1 MAMPAYNALIVG
13 ANSSCSNLNF
23 FKKGDYPYKIRTFA
37 PSSVNY
43 KLMTP
48 LKANTF
54 ISFILLFVL
63 LLLSGEA
70 VSQRRGRGMIPRS
83 QQPDSLQNGDTLL
96 NDSLRKDTITPPP
109 PKKEGLDAPV
119 TYEATDSIVF
129 TQGGY
134 AHLYGQGKVNY
145 EKIELAADVIT
156 MNMDSSTVYAHG
168 VEDSLGVMQGTPVF
182 KDGETPY
189 ETNTIRYNFKSK
201 KGLIS
206 NVVSQQGEG
215 YVTGNNAKKGL
226 NDELYMKS
234 GRYTTCDHHD
244 HPHFYMQMTYAKV
257 RPKKNV
263 VTGPAYLVVEDVPL
277 PLAVPFFFFPFSSSY
292 QSGFLMPTYMDDS
305 NRGFGLTDGGYY
317 FAISDQMDLKLRGD
331 IFTKG
336 SWALNAETNYVKRY
350 KFSGMLQA
358 NYQVT
363 KTGDKGLPDYS
374 VAKDFK
380 VVWSHRQDPKASPN
394 STFSASVN
402 FATSSYERTNIG
414 NMYNA
419 QAMSQNT
426 KTSSVSYSRNF
437 PDQHLNISSSANIA
451 QSMKDSSIA
460 ITLPDLNISLST
472 IFPFKRKHP
481 VGNERWYEKIS
492 VRYTGRLKN
501 SITTKDNM
509 IFKKSLVR
517 DWDNGM
523 QHDIP
528 ISATFTLFKYFNLTP
543 SVNYTER
550 WYTRKIKQD
559 WDSQHEEVARD
570 TTYGFHRVY
579 NYSASL
585 GLNTKIY
592 GMYKPIFFPKKAIQ
606 IRHVITPSVSISA
619 APDFTSSRYGYYDSY
634 IKDNKDGTRDTVNY
648 SYYSGQAFAPPSGGK
663 QGNVTFSI
671 SNNLEMKYKD
681 KNDSIR
687 KVSLIDELG
696 ASISYNM
703 AAQTR
708 QWSDLQLNLRM
719 KFGKNYTFSMA
730 STFATYA
737 YEFDKN
743 GKVYVGN
750 RTEWSY
756 GRFGRW
762 SGYGTSFS
770 WTLNNDT
777 WKKISNFFSGKKDDE
792 QDKDKEAAANDEN
805 SENTDDTGKGT
816 TKKKTEKAAVDSD
829 GYQVFKMPWSI
840 NFSTGFNI
848 TEDNTKPINRENMRY
863 PYKVSLNSLGINGN
877 IKISNKWAVSFNS
890 GYDFNAKEI
899 VQTSFNITRDLHCFS
914 MSAALSPFG
923 RWKYYNFT
931 IRANAS
937 ILQDLKWE
945 QRSQT
950 QSNIQW
956 Y

>member
-1 MAMPAYNALIVG
+1 MA
-13 ANSSCSNLNF
+13 
-23 FKKGDYPYKIRTFA
+23 
-37 PSSVNY
+37 
-43 KLMTP
+43 P

-54 ISFILLFVL
+54 ISFILLSVL

-70 VSQRRGRGMIPRS
+70 VSQRRGKGMLPPAGQRT
-83 QQPDSLQNGDTLL
+83 DSLRVGDTLL
-96 NDSLRKDTITPPP
+96 ADSVRQDTTAVAA
-109 PKKEGLDAPV
+109 PKKQALDAPV
-119 TYEATDSIVF
+119 AYEASDSIVF
-129 TQGGY
+129 TQGGF
-134 AHLYGQGKVNY
+134 AHLYGDGKVSY
-145 EKIELAADVIT
+145 PGADLEAAIIS
-156 MNMDSSTVYAHG
+156 MDMDNSTVFARG
-168 VEDSLGVMQGTPVF
+168 VTDSLDAVKGRPVF
-182 KDGETPY
+182 KDGDTSY
-189 ETNTIRYNFKSK
+189 ETDTIRYNFKSK
-201 KGLIS
+201 KGIIS

-215 YVTGNNAKKGL
+215 YVTGNNAKKGAG
-226 NDELYMKS
+226 DELYMKS

-305 NRGFGLTDGGYY
+305 SRGFGLTDGGYY
-317 FAISDQMDLKLRGD
+317 FAISDQMDLKLRAD

-350 KFSGMLQA
+350 KYSGLLQA
-358 NYQVT
+358 SYQVT

-380 VVWSHRQDPKASPN
+380 IVWSHRQDLKASPN

-414 NMYNA
+414 NMYNS

-437 PDQHLNISSSANIA
+437 PDQHLSISATTNIA
-451 QSMKDSSIA
+451 QTMRDSSVA
-460 ITLPDLNISLST
+460 VTLPDLNISLST

-492 VRYTGRLKN
+492 VRYTGRMKN
-501 SITTKDNM
+501 SITTKDNKL
-509 IFKKSLVR
+509 FKSNLVR
-517 DWDNGM
+517 DWENGM

-550 WYTRKIKQD
+550 WYTRKVKQD
-559 WDSQHEEVARD
+559 WDVQHQEVVRD

-592 GMYKPIFFPKKAIQ
+592 GMYKPVFLPKKAIQ

-619 APDFTSSRYGYYDSY
+619 APDFTSSHYGYYDSY
-634 IKDNKDGTRDTVNY
+634 IKEGKDGVRDTVNY
-648 SYYSGQAFAPPSGGK
+648 SYYAGQVFSPPSGGK
-663 QGNVTFSI
+663 QGNIQFSI

-703 AAQTR
+703 AAQVR
-708 QWSDLQLNLRM
+708 PWSDLQLNLRL
-719 KFGKNYTFSMA
+719 KLSKNYTFSMA

-737 YEFDKN
+737 YEFN
-743 GKVYVGN
+743 ERGEVVVGN

-762 SGYGTSFS
+762 SGYGSSFS
-770 WTLNNDT
+770 YTFNNDT
-777 WKKISNFFSGKKDDE
+777 WKKWKEKFQGKKNKEEDNKEEQADSEDE
-792 QDKDKEAAANDEN
+792 TNPD
-805 SENTDDTGKGT
+805 G
-816 TKKKTEKAAVDSD
+816 TKKKKVEKAAVDSD
-829 GYQVFKMPWSI
+829 GYQVFKMPWSL
-840 NFSTGFNI
+840 NLNYSFSVS
-848 TEDNTKPINRENMRY
+848 EDRSKPINRKTMRY
-863 PYKVSLNSLGINGN
+863 PYRYTQNLSASGN
-877 IKISNKWAVSFNS
+877 IKISNKWAISFNS
-890 GYDFNAKEI
+890 GYDFEAKKI

-914 MSAALSPFG
+914 MSASLSPFG
-923 RWKYYNFT
+923 QWKYYNFT

>member
-1 MAMPAYNALIVG
+1 
-13 ANSSCSNLNF
+13 
-23 FKKGDYPYKIRTFA
+23 
-37 PSSVNY
+37 
-43 KLMTP
+43 MTP

-63 LLLSGEA
+63 LLLSGGA
-70 VSQRRGRGMIPRS
+70 ASQRRRGRVVPPSIQRT
-83 QQPDSLQNGDTLL
+83 DSLQPGDTLQAGDTL
-96 NDSLRKDTITPPP
+96 RRGGGLPGDSLQHDTIAPPP
-109 PKKEGLDAPV
+109 PKKDALDAPV

-129 TQGGY
+129 TQAGF
-134 AHLYGQGKVNY
+134 AHLYGQGKVSY
-145 EKIELAADVIT
+145 PGADLEADVIS
-156 MNMDSSTVYAHG
+156 MDMDNSTVFARG
-168 VEDSLGVMQGTPVF
+168 VVDSLGTTQGRPVF
-182 KDGETPY
+182 KDGDTSY
-189 ETNTIRYNFKSK
+189 ETDTIRYNFKSK
-201 KGLIS
+201 RGLIS

-215 YVTGNNAKKGL
+215 YVTGNNAKKGN

-234 GRYTTCDHHD
+234 GRYTTCDNHD

-305 NRGFGLTDGGYY
+305 SRGFGLTDGGYY
-317 FAISDQMDLKLRGD
+317 FAISDQMDLKVRGD

-350 KFSGMLQA
+350 KYSGLLQA
-358 NYQVT
+358 SYQVT

-380 VVWSHRQDPKASPN
+380 VVWTHRQDAKASPN

-402 FATSSYERTNIG
+402 FATSSYERSNVS
-414 NMYNA
+414 NLYNA

-426 KTSSVSYSRNF
+426 KTSSISYSRSF
-437 PDQHLNISSSANIA
+437 PDQHLSISASSNIA
-451 QSMKDSSIA
+451 QTMRDSSIA
-460 ITLPDLNISLST
+460 VTLPDMTISLSN
-472 IFPFKRKHP
+472 IYPFKRKRA
-481 VGNERWYEKIS
+481 VGDEKWYEKIS
-492 VRYTGRLKN
+492 VRYTGHMKN
-501 SITTKDNM
+501 SIKTKDNLL
-509 IFKKSLVR
+509 FKKNLIR
-517 DWDNGM
+517 DWENGM
-523 QHDIP
+523 QHEVP

-543 SVNYTER
+543 TVNYTER
-550 WYTRKIKQD
+550 WYTRKVKQD
-559 WDSQHEEVARD
+559 WDNEHQEVVND

-585 GLNTKIY
+585 GINTKVY
-592 GMYKPIFFPKKAIQ
+592 GMYRPLFMKKKEIQ
-606 IRHVITPSVSISA
+606 IRHVITPSITVSA

-634 IKDNKDGTRDTVNY
+634 IREQNGVRDTVQY
-648 SYYSGQAFAPPSGGK
+648 SYYANQAFSPPSGGK
-663 QGNVTFSI
+663 QGLISFNL
-671 SNNLEMKYKD
+671 SNNIEMKYKD

-696 ASISYNM
+696 LGISYNT
-703 AAQTR
+703 AATVR
-708 QWSDLQLNLRM
+708 PWSDLSFNLRM
-719 KFGKNYTFSMA
+719 KLTKSYTLSMS

-743 GKVYVGN
+743 GNVVTGN

-770 WTLNNDT
+770 WTINNDS
-777 WKKISNFFSGKKDDE
+777 WKKILGFFTGQKEEE
-792 QDKDKEAAANDEN
+792 QDNQNASAEGDGDTDEETADGN
-805 SENTDDTGKGT
+805 GIP
-816 TKKKTEKAAVDSD
+816 KKKKEKAAADSD

-840 NFSTGFNI
+840 NLSTGFNI
-848 TEDNTKPINRENMRY
+848 TEDRTKPINRKNMRY
-863 PYKVSLNSLGINGN
+863 PYKVSLNALNINGN
-877 IKISNKWAVSFNS
+877 IKISNKWAINFNT
-890 GYDFNAKEI
+890 GYDFNSKEI
-899 VQTSFNITRDLHCFS
+899 STTAFNISRDLHCFT
-914 MSAALSPFG
+914 MTAAVAPFG
-923 RWKYYNFT
+923 RYKYYNFT
-931 IRANAS
+931 IRASAQ

>member
-1 MAMPAYNALIVG
+1 MA
-13 ANSSCSNLNF
+13 
-23 FKKGDYPYKIRTFA
+23 
-37 PSSVNY
+37 
-43 KLMTP
+43 P

-54 ISFILLFVL
+54 ISFILLSVL

-70 VSQRRGRGMIPRS
+70 VSQRRGKGMLPPAGQRT
-83 QQPDSLQNGDTLL
+83 DSLRVGDTLL
-96 NDSLRKDTITPPP
+96 ADSVRQDTTAVAA
-109 PKKEGLDAPV
+109 PKKQALDAPV
-119 TYEATDSIVF
+119 AYEASDSIVF
-129 TQGGY
+129 TQGGF
-134 AHLYGQGKVNY
+134 AHLYGDGKVSY
-145 EKIELAADVIT
+145 PGADLEAAIIS
-156 MNMDSSTVYAHG
+156 MDMDNSTVFARG
-168 VEDSLGVMQGTPVF
+168 VTDSLDAVKGRPVF
-182 KDGETPY
+182 KDGDTSY
-189 ETNTIRYNFKSK
+189 ETDTIRYNFKSK
-201 KGLIS
+201 KGIIS

-215 YVTGNNAKKGL
+215 YVTGNNAKKGAG
-226 NDELYMKS
+226 DELYMKS

-305 NRGFGLTDGGYY
+305 SRGFGLTDGGYY
-317 FAISDQMDLKLRGD
+317 FAISDQMDLKLRAD

-350 KFSGMLQA
+350 KYSGLLQA
-358 NYQVT
+358 SYQVT

-380 VVWSHRQDPKASPN
+380 IVWSHRQDPKASPN

-414 NMYNA
+414 NMYNS
-419 QAMSQNT
+419 QAMFQNT

-437 PDQHLNISSSANIA
+437 PDQHLSISATTNIA
-451 QSMKDSSIA
+451 QTMRDSSVA
-460 ITLPDLNISLST
+460 VTLPDLNISLST

-492 VRYTGRLKN
+492 VRYTGRMKN
-501 SITTKDNM
+501 SITTKDNKL
-509 IFKKSLVR
+509 FKSNLVR
-517 DWDNGM
+517 DWENGM

-550 WYTRKIKQD
+550 WYTRKVKQD
-559 WDSQHEEVARD
+559 WDVQHQEVVRD

-592 GMYKPIFFPKKAIQ
+592 GMYKPVFLPKKAIQ

-619 APDFTSSRYGYYDSY
+619 APDFTSSHYGYYDSY
-634 IKDNKDGTRDTVNY
+634 IKEGKDGVRDTVNY
-648 SYYSGQAFAPPSGGK
+648 SYYAGQVFSPPSGGK
-663 QGNVTFSI
+663 QGNIQFSI

-703 AAQTR
+703 AAQVR
-708 QWSDLQLNLRM
+708 PWSDLQLNLRL
-719 KFGKNYTFSMA
+719 KLSKNYTFSMA

-737 YEFDKN
+737 YEFN
-743 GKVYVGN
+743 ERGEVVVGN

-762 SGYGTSFS
+762 SGYGSSFS
-770 WTLNNDT
+770 YTFNNDT
-777 WKKISNFFSGKKDDE
+777 WKKWKEKFQGKKNKEEDNKEEQADSEDE
-792 QDKDKEAAANDEN
+792 TNPD
-805 SENTDDTGKGT
+805 G
-816 TKKKTEKAAVDSD
+816 TKKKKVEKAAVDSD
-829 GYQVFKMPWSI
+829 GYQVFKMPWSL
-840 NFSTGFNI
+840 NLNYSFSVS
-848 TEDNTKPINRENMRY
+848 EDRSKPINRKTMRY
-863 PYKVSLNSLGINGN
+863 PYRYTQNLSASGN
-877 IKISNKWAVSFNS
+877 IKISNKWAISFNS
-890 GYDFNAKEI
+890 GYDFEAKKI

-914 MSAALSPFG
+914 MSASLSPFG
-923 RWKYYNFT
+923 QWKYYNFT

>member
-1 MAMPAYNALIVG
+1 
-13 ANSSCSNLNF
+13 
-23 FKKGDYPYKIRTFA
+23 
-37 PSSVNY
+37 
-43 KLMTP
+43 MTP
-48 LKANTF
+48 LKAKIV
-54 ISFILLFVL
+54 ISYTLLFVL
-63 LLLSGEA
+63 LLFSGEA
-70 VSQRRGRGMIPRS
+70 AAQRRRGRNVTPNVQRT
-83 QQPDSLQNGDTLL
+83 DSLQRGDTTLL
-96 NDSLRKDTITPPP
+96 QDSLRQDTVAVA
-109 PKKEGLDAPV
+109 PKKKEALDAPV
-119 TYEATDSIVF
+119 TYEANDSIVF
-129 TQGGY
+129 TQTGF
-134 AHLYGQGKVNY
+134 AHLFGQGKVGY
-145 EKIELAADVIT
+145 PGADLEAEIIS
-156 MNMDSSTVYAHG
+156 MDMDNSTVFARG
-168 VEDSLGVMQGTPVF
+168 VVDSIGTAKGRPVF
-182 KDGETPY
+182 KDGETSY
-189 ETNTIRYNFKSK
+189 ETDTIRYNFKSK
-201 KGLIS
+201 RGLIS

-215 YVTGNNAKKGL
+215 YVTGNNAKKGN

-317 FAISDQMDLKLRGD
+317 FAISDQMDMKVRGD

-336 SWALNAETNYVKRY
+336 SWALNMESNYVKRY
-350 KFSGMLQA
+350 KYSGLLQA

-363 KTGDKGLPDYS
+363 KLGEKGLPDYS

-380 VVWSHRQDPKASPN
+380 IVWSHRQDPKASPN

-414 NMYNA
+414 NLYNS

-426 KTSSVSYSRNF
+426 KTSSISYSRNF
-437 PDQHLNISSSANIA
+437 PDQHLSISASSNIA

-460 ITLPDLNISLST
+460 VTLPDMTISLST
-472 IFPFKRKHP
+472 IFPFKRKRA
-481 VGNERWYEKIS
+481 VGDEKWYEKIS
-492 VRYTGRLKN
+492 VRYTGHVKN
-501 SITTKDNM
+501 SIRTKDDQL
-509 IFKKSLVR
+509 FKKNLIR
-517 DWDNGM
+517 DWENGM
-523 QHDIP
+523 QHDVP
-528 ISATFTLFKYFNLTP
+528 VSATFTLFKYFNLTP

-550 WYTRKIKQD
+550 WYTRKVKQE
-559 WDSQHEEVARD
+559 WDDVHEEVVRD

-592 GMYKPIFFPKKAIQ
+592 GMYKPLFMKKKEIQ
-606 IRHVITPSVSISA
+606 IRHVITPSISISA
-619 APDFTSSRYGYYDSY
+619 APDFSADRYGYYGSY
-634 IKDNKDGTRDTVNY
+634 IKEQNGVRDTVQY
-648 SYYSGQAFAPPSGGK
+648 SYYERQAFSPPGGGK
-663 QGNVTFSI
+663 QGTISFNL
-671 SNNLEMKYKD
+671 SNNIEMKYKD

-696 ASISYNM
+696 MGISYNT
-703 AAQTR
+703 AATVR
-708 QWSDLQLNLRM
+708 PWSDLSFNLRM
-719 KFGKNYTFSMA
+719 KLTKSYTLSMS

-743 GKVYVGN
+743 GNVVTGN

-770 WTLNNDT
+770 WTLNNDS
-777 WKKISNFFSGKKDDE
+777 WKKIRALFTGEKLDETKGK
-792 QDKDKEAAANDEN
+792 
-805 SENTDDTGKGT
+805 GKGT
-816 TKKKTEKAAVDSD
+816 SDEETDEEGLDDGEETDSNGLPKKKVKKASAGAD
-829 GYQVFKMPWSI
+829 GYQEFKMPWSI
-840 NFSTGFNI
+840 NISTGFNI
-848 TEDNTKPINRENMRY
+848 TEDKQKPINRKSMRY
-863 PYKVSLNSLGINGN
+863 PYKVSLNSLNINGN
-877 IKISNKWAVSFNS
+877 VKLTNKWAVSFNS

-899 VQTSFNITRDLHCFS
+899 TQTAFNITRDLHCFT
-914 MSAALSPFG
+914 MTAALSPFG
-923 RWKYYNFT
+923 RYKYYNFT
-931 IRANAS
+931 IRATAS

-950 QSNIQW
+950 QSNIRW

>member
-1 MAMPAYNALIVG
+1 MA
-13 ANSSCSNLNF
+13 
-23 FKKGDYPYKIRTFA
+23 
-37 PSSVNY
+37 
-43 KLMTP
+43 P

-54 ISFILLFVL
+54 ISFILLSVL

-70 VSQRRGRGMIPRS
+70 VSQRRGKGMLPPAGQRT
-83 QQPDSLQNGDTLL
+83 DSLQTGVTLPA
-96 NDSLRKDTITPPP
+96 DSVRQDTIAVAA
-109 PKKEGLDAPV
+109 PKKQALDAPV
-119 TYEATDSIVF
+119 AYEASDSIVF
-129 TQGGY
+129 TQGGF
-134 AHLYGQGKVNY
+134 AHLYGDGKVSY
-145 EKIELAADVIT
+145 PGADLEAAIIS
-156 MNMDSSTVYAHG
+156 MDMDNSTVFARG
-168 VEDSLGVMQGTPVF
+168 VTDSLDAVKGRPVF
-182 KDGETPY
+182 KDGDTSY
-189 ETNTIRYNFKSK
+189 ETDTIRYNFKSK
-201 KGLIS
+201 RGIIS

-215 YVTGNNAKKGL
+215 YVTGNNAKKGAG
-226 NDELYMKS
+226 DELYMRS

-305 NRGFGLTDGGYY
+305 SRGFGLTDGGYY
-317 FAISDQMDLKLRGD
+317 FAISDQMDLKLRAD

-336 SWALNAETNYVKRY
+336 SWALNAETNYVRRY
-350 KFSGMLQA
+350 KYSGLLQA
-358 NYQVT
+358 SYQVT

-414 NMYNA
+414 NMYNS

-437 PDQHLNISSSANIA
+437 PDQHLSISATTNIA
-451 QSMKDSSIA
+451 QTMRDSSVA
-460 ITLPDLNISLST
+460 VTLPDLNISLST

-492 VRYTGRLKN
+492 VRYTGRMKN
-501 SITTKDNM
+501 SITTKDNKL
-509 IFKKSLVR
+509 FKSNLVR
-517 DWDNGM
+517 DWENGM

-528 ISATFTLFKYFNLTP
+528 VSATFTLFKYFNLTP

-550 WYTRKIKQD
+550 WYTRKVKQD
-559 WDSQHEEVARD
+559 WDVQHEEVVRD

-592 GMYKPIFFPKKAIQ
+592 GMYKPVFLPKKAIQ

-634 IKDNKDGTRDTVNY
+634 IKEGKDGVRDTVNY
-648 SYYSGQAFAPPSGGK
+648 SYYAGQVFSPPSGGK
-663 QGNVTFSI
+663 QGNIQFSI

-703 AAQTR
+703 AAQVR
-708 QWSDLQLNLRM
+708 PWSDLQLNLRL
-719 KFGKNYTFSMA
+719 KLSKNYTFSMA

-737 YEFDKN
+737 YEFN
-743 GKVYVGN
+743 ERGEVVVGN

-762 SGYGTSFS
+762 SGYGSSFS
-770 WTLNNDT
+770 YTFNNDT
-777 WKKISNFFSGKKDDE
+777 WKKWKEKFQGKKNKEEDNNEEQADSEDE
-792 QDKDKEAAANDEN
+792 TNPD
-805 SENTDDTGKGT
+805 G
-816 TKKKTEKAAVDSD
+816 TKKKNVEKAAVDSD
-829 GYQVFKMPWSI
+829 GYQVFKMPWSL
-840 NFSTGFNI
+840 NLNYSFSI
-848 TEDNTKPINRENMRY
+848 SEDRSKPINRKTMRY
-863 PYKVSLNSLGINGN
+863 PYRYTQNLSASGN
-877 IKISNKWAVSFNS
+877 IKISNKWAISFNS
-890 GYDFNAKEI
+890 GYDFEAKKI

-914 MSAALSPFG
+914 MSASLSPFG
-923 RWKYYNFT
+923 QWKYYNFT

>member
-1 MAMPAYNALIVG
+1 
-13 ANSSCSNLNF
+13 
-23 FKKGDYPYKIRTFA
+23 
-37 PSSVNY
+37 
-43 KLMTP
+43 MTP
-48 LKANTF
+48 LKAKIV
-54 ISFILLFVL
+54 ISYTLLFVL
-63 LLLSGEA
+63 LLFSGEA
-70 VSQRRGRGMIPRS
+70 AAQRRRGRNVTPNVQRT
-83 QQPDSLQNGDTLL
+83 DSLQRGDTTLL
-96 NDSLRKDTITPPP
+96 QDSLRQDTVAVA
-109 PKKEGLDAPV
+109 PKKKEALDAPV
-119 TYEATDSIVF
+119 TYEANDSIVF
-129 TQGGY
+129 TQTGF
-134 AHLYGQGKVNY
+134 AHLFGQGKVGY
-145 EKIELAADVIT
+145 PGADLEAEIIS
-156 MNMDSSTVYAHG
+156 MDMDNSTVFARG
-168 VEDSLGVMQGTPVF
+168 VVDSIGTAKGRPVF
-182 KDGETPY
+182 KDGETSY
-189 ETNTIRYNFKSK
+189 ETDTIRYNFKSK
-201 KGLIS
+201 RGLIS

-215 YVTGNNAKKGL
+215 YVTGNNAKKGN

-317 FAISDQMDLKLRGD
+317 FAISDQMDMKVRGD

-336 SWALNAETNYVKRY
+336 SWALNMESNYVKRY
-350 KFSGMLQA
+350 KYSGLLQA

-363 KTGDKGLPDYS
+363 KLGEKGLPDYS

-380 VVWSHRQDPKASPN
+380 IVWSHRQDPKASPN

-414 NMYNA
+414 NMYNS

-426 KTSSVSYSRNF
+426 KTSSISYSRNF
-437 PDQHLNISSSANIA
+437 PDQHLSISASSNIA

-460 ITLPDLNISLST
+460 VTLPDMTISLST
-472 IFPFKRKHP
+472 IFPFKRKRA
-481 VGNERWYEKIS
+481 VGDEKWYEKIS
-492 VRYTGRLKN
+492 VRYTGHLKN
-501 SITTKDNM
+501 SIRTKDDQL
-509 IFKKSLVR
+509 FKKNLIR
-517 DWDNGM
+517 DWENGM

-528 ISATFTLFKYFNLTP
+528 VSATFTLFKYFNLTP

-550 WYTRKIKQD
+550 WYTRKVKQE
-559 WDSQHEEVARD
+559 WDDVHGEVVRD

-592 GMYKPIFFPKKAIQ
+592 GMYKPLFMKKKEIQ
-606 IRHVITPSVSISA
+606 IRHVITPSISISA
-619 APDFTSSRYGYYDSY
+619 APDFSADRYGYYGSY
-634 IKDNKDGTRDTVNY
+634 IKEQNGVRDTVQY
-648 SYYSGQAFAPPSGGK
+648 SYYERQAFSPPGGGK
-663 QGNVTFSI
+663 QGTISFNL
-671 SNNLEMKYKD
+671 SNNIEMKYKD

-696 ASISYNM
+696 MGISYNT
-703 AAQTR
+703 AATVR
-708 QWSDLQLNLRM
+708 PWSDLSFNLRM
-719 KFGKNYTFSMA
+719 KLTKSYTLSMS

-743 GKVYVGN
+743 GNVVTGN

-770 WTLNNDT
+770 WTLNNDS
-777 WKKISNFFSGKKDDE
+777 WKKIRALFTGEKLDETKGK
-792 QDKDKEAAANDEN
+792 
-805 SENTDDTGKGT
+805 GKGT
-816 TKKKTEKAAVDSD
+816 SDEETDEEGLDDGEETDSNGLPKKKVKKASAGAD
-829 GYQVFKMPWSI
+829 GYQEFKMPWSI
-840 NFSTGFNI
+840 NISTGFNI
-848 TEDNTKPINRENMRY
+848 TEDKQKPINRKSMRY
-863 PYKVSLNSLGINGN
+863 PYKVSLNSLNINGN
-877 IKISNKWAVSFNS
+877 VKLTNKWAVSFNS

-899 VQTSFNITRDLHCFS
+899 TQTAFNITRDLHCFT
-914 MSAALSPFG
+914 MTAALSPFG
-923 RWKYYNFT
+923 RYKYYNFT
-931 IRANAS
+931 IRATAS

-950 QSNIQW
+950 QSNIRW

>member
-1 MAMPAYNALIVG
+1 
-13 ANSSCSNLNF
+13 
-23 FKKGDYPYKIRTFA
+23 
-37 PSSVNY
+37 
-43 KLMTP
+43 MTP

-63 LLLSGEA
+63 LLLPDEA
-70 VSQRRGRGMIPRS
+70 ASQRRGRGVTPANN
-83 QQPDSLQNGDTLL
+83 PTDSLQRGDTLSG
-96 NDSLRKDTITPPP
+96 DSLRHDTIAAP
-109 PKKEGLDAPV
+109 PKKEALDAPV
-119 TYEATDSIVF
+119 AYEANDSIVF
-129 TQGGY
+129 TQAGF
-134 AHLYGQGKVNY
+134 ANLYGQGKVTY
-145 EKIELAADVIT
+145 PGADLEADVIT
-156 MNMDSSTVYAHG
+156 MDMDNNTVFARG
-168 VEDSLGVMQGTPVF
+168 VTDSIGTIKGRPVF
-182 KDGETPY
+182 KDGDTSY
-189 ETNTIRYNFKSK
+189 ETDTIRYNFKSK
-201 KGLIS
+201 RGIIS

-215 YVTGNNAKKGL
+215 YVTGNNAKKGN
-226 NDELYMKS
+226 NDELYMRS
-234 GRYTTCDHHD
+234 GRYTTCDHHE

-317 FAISDQMDLKLRGD
+317 FAISDQMDLKLRAD

-350 KFSGMLQA
+350 KYSGLLQA

-380 VVWSHRQDPKASPN
+380 IVWSHRQDPKASPN

-402 FATSSYERTNIG
+402 FATNSYERTNIG
-414 NMYNA
+414 NMYNS

-437 PDQHLNISSSANIA
+437 PDQHLSIAASTNIA
-451 QSMKDSSIA
+451 QTMRDSSIA
-460 ITLPDLNISLST
+460 VTLPDLTISLST
-472 IFPFKRKHP
+472 IFPFKRKHA
-481 VGNERWYEKIS
+481 VGDEKWYEKIS

-501 SITTKDNM
+501 SIKTKDNM
-509 IFKKSLVR
+509 LFKSNLVR
-517 DWDNGM
+517 DWENGM
-523 QHDIP
+523 QHEIP
-528 ISATFTLFKYFNLTP
+528 VSATFTLFKYFNLTP

-550 WYTRKIKQD
+550 WYTRKVTKD
-559 WDSQHEEVARD
+559 WDDQRQVEVND

-579 NYSASL
+579 DYSASL
-585 GLNTKIY
+585 GVNTKIY
-592 GMYKPIFFPKKAIQ
+592 GMYKPIFLPKKEIQ

-619 APDFTSSRYGYYDSY
+619 APDFTSSRFGYNGSY
-634 IKDNKDGTRDTVNY
+634 IKEMQGGVRDTVSY
-648 SYYSGQAFAPPSGGK
+648 SYYAGQAFSPPSGGK
-663 QGNVTFSI
+663 QGTISFNI
-671 SNNLEMKYKD
+671 SNNLE

-687 KVSLIDELG
+687 KVSLIDDLSMG
-696 ASISYNM
+696 ISYNT
-703 AAQTR
+703 AAEVR
-708 QWSDLQLNLRM
+708 PWSDLSFNLRM
-719 KFGKNYTFSMA
+719 KLSKSYTLSMA

-737 YEFDKN
+737 YEFDKD
-743 GKVYVGN
+743 GKVITGN

-770 WTLNNDT
+770 WTVNNDT
-777 WKKISNFFSGKKDDE
+777 WKKIRGFFTGEKVDDE
-792 QDKDKEAAANDEN
+792 KDKNKDNSSAEDED
-805 SENTDDTGKGT
+805 SSDEDGTDGIP
-816 TKKKTEKAAVDSD
+816 KKKVEKATADAD
-829 GYQVFKMPWSI
+829 GYQAFKMPWSI

-848 TEDNTKPINRENMRY
+848 TEDRTKPINRTSMRY
-863 PYKVSLNSLGINGN
+863 PYKFSLNSLNINGN
-877 IKISNKWAVSFNS
+877 IKLTNKWAVSFNS

-899 VQTSFNITRDLHCFS
+899 TQTAFNISRDLHCFT
-914 MSAALSPFG
+914 MTAALSPFG

-931 IRANAS
+931 IRATAQ

-950 QSNIQW
+950 QTNIKW